1 MTENDHTIQI
11 LQGIRND
18 LQQSNRENAERFAA
32 LQAQMDRGFEQM
44 DRGFEQA
51 NLRFEVI
58 ETSLRDMAEQLVMQS
73 RALKAAIESR
83 AAVEKRLDEHE
94 ARLNDLEQHRS
105 S

>member
-1 MTENDHTIQI
+1 MTENDLTIQI
-11 LQGIRND
+11 LQGIRSD

-32 LQAQMDRGFEQM
+32 LQAHV

-94 ARLNDLEQHRS
+94 ARLNDLEQRRS